1 MHQGIE
7 PLGTD
12 SSFVNGAGFNG
23 LVKVAKKDNL
33 CTNHKGRFIDETT
46 TAGRTT
52 PGLAEPCTLMKHK
65 AAGATARGFHHQT
78 LRAMMQT
85 FPDVFKVRKD
95 FLLRDAHA

>member
-1 MHQGIE
+1 V
-7 PLGTD
+7 PPGTGG
-12 SSFVNGAGFNG
+12 SFVNGGDFIG
-23 LVKVAKKDNL
+23 LVKVAKKDKL
-33 CTNHKGRFIDETT
+33 CTNHKGWCIDKTT

-65 AAGATARGFHHQT
+65 AAGATARGFHQQT

-85 FPDVFKVRKD
+85 FPYMFEMWKD